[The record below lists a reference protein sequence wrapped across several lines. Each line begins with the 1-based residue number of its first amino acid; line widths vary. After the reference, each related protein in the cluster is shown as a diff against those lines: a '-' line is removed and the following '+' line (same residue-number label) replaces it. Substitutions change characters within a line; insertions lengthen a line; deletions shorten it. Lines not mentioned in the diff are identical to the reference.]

1 VATVACLELVRNQW
15 QEIIPNLCTNSY
27 SEENK
32 IKQSSL
38 KTLGYICEEL
48 DSTVLDKEQT
58 NLIISALLEA
68 LVSNAANEEIMKI
81 SIEAVLHSLVFAEN
95 IFNENEGGVIIERVL
110 SCAYSESVD
119 VRKTTMM
126 CLAEIVRLY
135 FQHTSAYL
143 EQIKECTF
151 NIMAKDEEEVC
162 TLAIEVWCS
171 L

>member
-1 VATVACLELVRNQW
+1 
-15 QEIIPNLCTNSY
+15 
-27 SEENK
+27 
-32 IKQSSL
+32 
-38 KTLGYICEEL
+38 
-48 DSTVLDKEQT
+48 
-58 NLIISALLEA
+58 
-68 LVSNAANEEIMKI
+68 MKI